1 MKMKTTLTPTS
12 APVIEEALQ
21 QAEPIFTRAR
31 TVRYVGPVT
40 RAGTERALLQIE
52 KLLDKAPEEEICLF
66 VTSTG
71 GPTGTAMSFFDTIRN
86 ILQPRLI
93 TIGSGDV
100 DSSGIILFLTGEKRY
115 VTARTTLLLHPAGR
129 RFDSDARFTTREI
142 EAMLAEDRLKDA
154 QYASVVAAA
163 SDGRLTH
170 HEVLSLM
177 EKHTVLSPEDLVR
190 YGLAHAIL
198 S

>member
-1 MKMKTTLTPTS
+1 MKTTLMPTS
-12 APVIEEALQ
+12 APSIEKTLP
-21 QAEPIFTRAR
+21 QAEPIFARAR

-40 RAGTERALLQIE
+40 RAGTERALFQIE
-52 KLLDKAPEEEICLF
+52 KLLDKSPEEEICLF

-71 GPTGTAMSFFDTIRN
+71 GPTGTAMSFFDTIKN

-100 DSSGIILFLTGEKRY
+100 DSSGIIIFLTGEKRY

-129 RFDSDARFTTREI
+129 RFDSDARFTVREV
-142 EAMLAEDRLKDA
+142 EAMLAEDRLKDV
-154 QYASVVAAA
+154 QYASVVAHA
-163 SDGRLTH
+163 SNGRLTTD
-170 HEVLSLM
+170 EVLALM
-177 EKHTVLSPEDLVR
+177 EKHTVLSPEDLVN

-198 S
+198 P